1 MGAVHPLLGS
11 SAAPSI
17 AAKVVGNPTTL
28 PLIDTLALPFN
39 SVEIF
44 TPVIRHLRA
53 AVMVEFTPKTILTTS
68 PIAGAT
74 PRNGPDAVKLPS
86 INPGSYS
93 ARITPPSNPL
103 GLHQVVTS
111 TGSPLSSKSQE
122 SRHISTPPME
132 ILAYLPVIK
141 TGPGII

>member
-11 SAAPSI
+11 IAAPDT
-17 AAKVVGNPTTL
+17 AVAEAGNPTTL
-28 PLIDTLALPFN
+28 PLMEMLALPFN

-44 TPVIRHLRA
+44 TPVMRHFLA
-53 AVMVEFTPKTILTTS
+53 AVMVAFTPKTILTTS

-111 TGSPLSSKSQE
+111 TGSPLSSRSQE

-141 TGPGII
+141 TGAGII